1 MSDYKNNQIIK
12 DWLNS
17 GEFYS
22 DIEDVRS
29 EILKAA
35 KAAENERQT
44 ANAFENALYY
54 LIRNKTGLKIDF
66 FSEKSLDIVVH
77 KFGSLSSRASG
88 HGRLDAIVNNLVIEY
103 KHYKKLGTQEQ
114 YNTACQQVYDYLQ
127 ALYDNTNTKF
137 NAILTDGLKICYFNY
152 SEDGIHHSSLSQLS
166 KNDIETIIKAIV
178 LNEKK
183 KFVPKNIIH
192 DFSISYDIPSASKS
206 LALELLSGWEL
217 PTEYI
222 YPIVTSTNLD
232 NFCYEYRNEYCI
244 LPYNQDDI
252 KNPISIQTMIDSQ
265 RDLFNYLV
273 NHKDLIDQQS
283 EKSKQMHRGK
293 EFYALSKIGKYTF
306 APYIVAARDNTRFC
320 ASVIKSQKTGWGNPK
335 NSICI
340 KHTIVISQDKSNR
353 NIEKEEAYYISGI
366 LNSSIVVNYM
376 HDSFKKNGFSL
387 NKSNIYLPLFDN
399 SNKIHKNIAYLAK
412 KGENSKDKKE
422 IQEQLTKF
430 YLELCDKK

>member
-1 MSDYKNNQIIK
+1 
-12 DWLNS
+12 
-17 GEFYS
+17 
-22 DIEDVRS
+22 
-29 EILKAA
+29 
-35 KAAENERQT
+35 
-44 ANAFENALYY
+44 
-54 LIRNKTGLKIDF
+54 
-66 FSEKSLDIVVH
+66 
-77 KFGSLSSRASG
+77 
-88 HGRLDAIVNNLVIEY
+88 
-103 KHYKKLGTQEQ
+103 
-114 YNTACQQVYDYLQ
+114 
-127 ALYDNTNTKF
+127 
-137 NAILTDGLKICYFNY
+137 
-152 SEDGIHHSSLSQLS
+152 
-166 KNDIETIIKAIV
+166 
-178 LNEKK
+178 
-183 KFVPKNIIH
+183 
-192 DFSISYDIPSASKS
+192 
-206 LALELLSGWEL
+206 
-217 PTEYI
+217 
-222 YPIVTSTNLD
+222 
-232 NFCYEYRNEYCI
+232 
-244 LPYNQDDI
+244 
-252 KNPISIQTMIDSQ
+252 MIDSQ

-335 NSICI
+335 NSICV

-399 SNKIHKNIAYLAK
+399 SNKIHKNIANLAK

>member
-66 FSEKSLDIVVH
+66 FSEKSLDNVVH

-166 KNDIETIIKAIV
+166 KNDIETIDDA
-178 LNEKK
+178 
-183 KFVPKNIIH
+183 P
-192 DFSISYDIPSASKS
+192 
-206 LALELLSGWEL
+206 LSGWEL